1 MEDYTNMRWFPRRA
15 RRTAVTAA
23 RAALVLPALFCAMTA
38 LGADKPR
45 ELKPDKSVA
54 KVPVEQDIKIGQ
66 QALREVPKQ
75 LPVVQNPQVQVMLE
89 RIVKNLTSQ
98 PEAGKYPYS
107 VNIVAD
113 QSINASA
120 YPGGAMFVHTGL
132 IASSDNEDQ
141 VAGVMAH
148 EVSHVA
154 LRHGVANMVRA
165 QKLQT
170 GAAIGG
176 VLAGILLGNGMGGQ
190 LAQMGIGLTAQGLY
204 LKNSRE
210 AETEADLLGTRL
222 MNKAGYNPIEMA
234 RFFEKLEAEGGSRGL
249 EFFNSH
255 PNPGNR
261 VRNVENEIQMLPK
274 ATYGSAR
281 PREFSQAKTAVQ
293 GIKAPPKGSARPSA
307 PANAGTIIDGSGGMS
322 RYRAASYSID
332 FPPQWQVSGDRQNP
346 DAVIIAPRNG
356 VDRQGNISVG
366 LLVNQAQLSGGLER
380 ATQSVIETMARQNRG
395 LRTGGER
402 RVTVSGQQGLLTTLS
417 TQSPSG
423 EGETDYLLTVGLGDR
438 LLYMVFVTPDRSR
451 QQAEP
456 VYQKMIES
464 IELAR

>member
-1 MEDYTNMRWFPRRA
+1 MTSLAPRCGLKP
-15 RRTAVTAA
+15 
-23 RAALVLPALFCAMTA
+23 AALVHAVLLTVVATGVF
-38 LGADKPR
+38 GADKVR
-45 ELKPDKSVA
+45 ELKPDKSVTRI
-54 KVPVEQDIKIGQ
+54 PLEQDIKIGQ
-66 QALREVPKQ
+66 QALRDVPKQ
-75 LPVVQNPQVQVMLE
+75 LPVVQNGQIQGMLD

-98 PEAGKYPYS
+98 PEAGSFPYT
-107 VNIVAD
+107 VNIIAD

-176 VLAGILLGNGMGGQ
+176 VLAGIFLGNGMGGQ
-190 LAQMGIGLTAQGLY
+190 LAQMGIGLTAQGLF

-234 RFFEKLEAEGGSRGL
+234 RFFEKLEAEGGGRGL

-261 VRNVENEIQMLPK
+261 VRNVETEIQLLPRG
-274 ATYGSAR
+274 TYNSAR

-293 GIKAPPKGSARPSA
+293 GIKAPSRPA
-307 PANAGTIIDGSGGMS
+307 AGPAASSPGAGTVGQGSGGLN
-322 RYRAASYSID
+322 RYRAASYAID
-332 FPPQWQVSGDRQNP
+332 FPAQWQVSGDRQNP

-366 LLVNQAQLSGGLER
+366 LLVSQAQLAGGLER
-380 ATQSVIETMARQNRG
+380 STQTVIETMARQNRG
-395 LRTGGER
+395 LRIGGER
-402 RVTVSGQQGLLTTLS
+402 RITVGSAQGLLTTLA

-423 EGETDYLLTVGLGDR
+423 EGETDYLLSIALRDR

-451 QQAEP
+451 PQAEP
-456 VYQKMIES
+456 IYQRMIES